1 MKGETPRRENLLS
14 ISPEMEA
21 WSAALAAEL
30 RDWPQ
35 VSQRSF
41 FGFTALY
48 RGKTMFGL
56 LPRTR
61 GIFRGNAVAFRVE
74 GPNRAMRALIEK
86 DRRIAA
92 FDKDKTRWFSFEL
105 SCDADLHGALDYLA
119 RAFEAA
125 RRPKKPK

>member
-92 FDKDKTRWFSFEL
+92 FDRDKTRWFSFEL

>member
-1 MKGETPRRENLLS
+1 VKGETPRRENLLS

>member
-1 MKGETPRRENLLS
+1 
-14 ISPEMEA
+14 
-21 WSAALAAEL
+21 
-30 RDWPQ
+30 
-35 VSQRSF
+35 
-41 FGFTALY
+41 
-48 RGKTMFGL
+48 MFGL

-105 SCDADLHGALDYLA
+105 SCDADLHGAMDYLA